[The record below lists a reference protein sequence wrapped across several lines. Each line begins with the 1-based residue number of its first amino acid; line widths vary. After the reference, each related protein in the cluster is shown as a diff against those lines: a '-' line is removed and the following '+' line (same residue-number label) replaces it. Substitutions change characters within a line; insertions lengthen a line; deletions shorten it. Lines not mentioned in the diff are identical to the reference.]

1 MSKVAFF
8 VHDLLDAAV
17 HRRLQMLRA
26 GGSAVTLMG
35 FTRHTAQTVTVEGVR
50 TVELGRTED
59 GMLLKRVVSII
70 AAVANLKRVAQ
81 HVRGADV
88 VLARNLEMLLIAA
101 IARKRFAP
109 HARLVYECLDIHGLL
124 VANHFAGKILRF
136 IESRL
141 WRGVDLLLTSSPAF
155 VRHYFVP
162 RAFPAEIK
170 VVENKVLSLAGAELR
185 APPAQ
190 RTIGPPWRI
199 GWFGV
204 IRCRKSLDILSSL
217 AAATDGAVEVVIR
230 GRPSNKTFRDLE
242 AAIATRSHVQYL
254 GPYRNPEDLRE
265 IYRDVHF
272 IWSVDYYESGR
283 NSAWLLPNRIYEGLA
298 YGAIPI
304 GLAGIETGDWLYARS
319 VGVVLG
325 EPLGDQLVSFFRSLD
340 QPTYASLVRAVGGLP
355 RKFILSDESDCSDLV
370 RSLRGGGEDY
380 FREISDGTLT
390 ADAHT
395 RSHIEA
401 RT

>member
-1 MSKVAFF
+1 VPKVAFF

-17 HRRLQMLRA
+17 HRRLRMLRA

-35 FTRHTAQTVTVEGVR
+35 FKRNTAQTVTVEGVR
-50 TVELGRTED
+50 AVELGRTED
-59 GMLLKRVVSII
+59 GMLLRRVMSIV
-70 AAVANLKRVAQ
+70 AAVANLKRIAQ

-124 VANHFAGKILRF
+124 VSNHFAGKILRF

-162 RAFPAEIK
+162 RGFPAEIK
-170 VVENKVLSLAGAELR
+170 VVENKVLSLAGAELP
-185 APPAQ
+185 APSAQ

-204 IRCRKSLDILSSL
+204 IRCRKSLDILSSI

-230 GRPSNKTFRDLE
+230 GRPSDKTFLDLE
-242 AAIATRSHVQYL
+242 AAIATRSHVKYL

-283 NSAWLLPNRIYEGLA
+283 NSAWLLPNRIYEGIA
-298 YGAIPI
+298 YGAVPI

-325 EPLGDQLVSFFRSLD
+325 EPLCDQLVSFFRSLD
-340 QPTYASLVRAVGGLP
+340 PPAYASLVRAVSGLP
-355 RKFILSDESDCSDLV
+355 RKFVISDDLDCSDLV
-370 RSLRGGGEDY
+370 RSLRGGGEDH
-380 FREISDGTLT
+380 FRELSDSTLT